1 MTREVSSPELGLLRG
16 QMGPEQTRVHSPL
29 PWPHEPS
36 PWSQA
41 GEVAEEEEVRK
52 VLTIRVNKSFEK
64 S

>member
-1 MTREVSSPELGLLRG
+1 
-16 QMGPEQTRVHSPL
+16 MGPEQTRVHSPL
-29 PWPHEPS
+29 PWPHEPP